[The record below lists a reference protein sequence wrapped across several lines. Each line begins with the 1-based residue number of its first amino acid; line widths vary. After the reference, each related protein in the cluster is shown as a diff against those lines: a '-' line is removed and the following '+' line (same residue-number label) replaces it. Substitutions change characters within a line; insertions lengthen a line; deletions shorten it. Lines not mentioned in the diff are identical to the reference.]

1 MFGDPQ
7 TLSEESFKQFVF
19 DSTDFNI
26 RTLDGYGTFH
36 SMGGVM
42 CVTPASGGKPPADI
56 KRIKTCPS
64 AEKLAIVKKVKLQRY
79 IASNTKGIGDITV
92 EDPAE
97 IRCFQST
104 NSVHPFLDLLWISG
118 SWFVLPKNPGW
129 NGYMELVTK
138 GITD

>member
-1 MFGDPQ
+1 MIGDPQ

-97 IRCFQST
+97 SVAFNQQTLFIRSLICCG
-104 NSVHPFLDLLWISG
+104 SVDPG
-118 SWFVLPKNPGW
+118 SFFRKIQAGMVIW
-129 NGYMELVTK
+129 N
-138 GITD
+138 